1 MGEEGLLSGKKVLVV
16 DDDLDVLET
25 IEELLSM
32 CRVTKASTFDEAKE
46 LLENRDYDIAVL
58 DIMGVRGY
66 ELLRICNRRGTIGVM
81 LTANAMTPENVKKSF
96 EEGAA
101 SFLPKEE
108 MSRICLFLEDILE
121 AREKGKSLWWR
132 WYDRLADYFDSKF
145 GPDWQEKHR
154 IVIR

>member
-1 MGEEGLLSGKKVLVV
+1 MDENLLSGKRVLVV

-25 IEELLSM
+25 IEELLSI
-32 CRVTKASTFDEAKE
+32 CRVEKASTFDEAKG
-46 LLENRDYDIAVL
+46 LLESQDFDIAIL

-66 ELLRICNRRGTIGVM
+66 ELLQICNTRGVTGVM

-96 EEGAA
+96 EQGAA

-108 MSRICLFLEDILE
+108 MSRIPVFLEDILE
-121 AREKGKSLWWR
+121 AKEKGKSLWWK
-132 WYDRLADYFDSKF
+132 WFDRLADYFDSKF
-145 GPDWQEKHR
+145 GPDWQEKHG

>member
-1 MGEEGLLSGKKVLVV
+1 MGKEGLLSGKRVLVV

-25 IEELLSM
+25 IEELLST
-32 CRVTKASTFDEAKE
+32 CRVEKASTFEKAKD
-46 LLENRDYDIAVL
+46 LLENQDFDIAIL

-66 ELLRICNRRGTIGVM
+66 ELLRICNTKGIMGVM

-108 MSRICLFLEDILE
+108 MSRIPVFLEDILE
-121 AREKGKSLWWR
+121 AKEKGKSLWWR
-132 WYDRLADYFDSKF
+132 WFDRLADYFDSKF
-145 GPDWQEKHR
+145 GPDWQEKHG